1 MANSAEPTLVL
12 ASEEEATA
20 ILSIMEGMLDV
31 FRDDGLK
38 ESPDAE
44 DLEDARVWLS
54 NAFEGLSYPV
64 QLPIELSAA
73 QQTMLRNAIANVS
86 DQGEFWDDGD
96 GAEKPFTARIENYS
110 GNP

>member
-1 MANSAEPTLVL
+1 MDNSAEPTLHL
-12 ASEEEATA
+12 ASVEEATA
-20 ILSIMEGMLDV
+20 IISMMEGMLDV
-31 FRDDGLK
+31 LKDDGLK
-38 ESPDAE
+38 GSPDGE
-44 DLEDARVWLS
+44 DLDVARVWLT
-54 NAFEGLSYPV
+54 NAIEGRAYPV
-64 QLPIELSAA
+64 RLPIELSAA